1 MNDKL
6 KLANEI
12 LNDILLAQARNKQ
25 TSFYTSTISATIIS
39 GTFNN
44 DFMSGQ
50 ITNGTTIGEIDSA
63 RSYYRKDNY
72 CENNK

>member
-25 TSFYTSTISATIIS
+25 TSFYTSEISATIIS

-50 ITNGTTIGEIDSA
+50 ITDGTTIGRVYSG
-63 RSYYRKDNY
+63 RSYYRKYNY
-72 CENNK
+72 CENCK